1 MTMAMPDVS
10 APPDWRTDWKAIDW
24 KIVRA
29 KVMRL
34 QVRIAKAVREKRW
47 GKVAVLQRILVMS
60 RYARLLAVR
69 RVTTNNGKRTPG
81 VDGVIWNTPR
91 KKMQAVS
98 ELKRRGYKPLPLRRT
113 YVPKR
118 SGKRRPLGIP
128 TFKDRAM
135 QALYK
140 LALEPVAE
148 TLADRNSYGFRLSR
162 STADALGQCFILLA
176 KKDSPT
182 WIWEADIAACFDN
195 FDHDWMLKNIPM
207 DKSML
212 RKWLKAGYMEGGT
225 LYPTEKGTPQG
236 GLISPVL
243 ANMVLDGLED
253 VSRNAVPKRVKRRST
268 RSKVNV
274 VRYADDSITTAHSKE
289 LLEDRVIPAVVQFLD
304 ERGLKISEEK
314 SKITH
319 ITEGFEFLGAHIRK
333 YENGKLL
340 MTPSKANV
348 KGFLEDIRSYIRDH
362 PCMKP
367 EHLIHQLNRRLR
379 GWANYFRP
387 LVSSRTFQY
396 VDSRIFTF
404 LWRWARRRHR
414 RKGARWVYS
423 RYFRELPDG
432 SRPFSAATRAK
443 TGQRRNVVLFHASWL
458 TIRRH
463 VKVQSEA
470 HPFDP
475 EYDEYYRERKA
486 RQRRDRRQDFCRG
499 RERKQGQQE
508 QEKAA

>member
-10 APPDWRTDWKAIDW
+10 APPGWRTDWTSIDW

-34 QVRIAKAVREKRW
+34 QVRIAEAVREERW
-47 GKVAVLQRILVMS
+47 GTVGVLQRILVRS
-60 RYARLLAVR
+60 RLARLLAVR
-69 RVTTNNGKRTPG
+69 RVTTNKGKRTPG

-91 KKMQAVS
+91 KKMRAAS
-98 ELKRRGYKPLPLRRT
+98 ELNRRGYNPLPLRRT

-176 KKDSPT
+176 KMVSPA

-212 RKWLKAGYMEGGT
+212 RKWLKAGYMESGT

-253 VSRNAVPKRVKRRST
+253 VSRNAVPDRVKRRST
-268 RSKVNV
+268 RSKINV

-289 LLEDRVIPAVVQFLD
+289 LLEDRVIPAVVHFLD

-333 YENGKLL
+333 YGKGKFL
-340 MTPSKANV
+340 MKPSKANV
-348 KGFLEDIRSYIRDH
+348 QDFLEGIRSYIRDH
-362 PCMKP
+362 PCMKTA
-367 EHLIHQLNRRLR
+367 HLIHQLNSRIR

-387 LVSSRTFQY
+387 LVSSRTFRY
-396 VDSRIFTF
+396 VDSCFITF

-414 RKGARWVYS
+414 RKGARWVHS

-432 SRPFSAATRAK
+432 SRPFSATTRAT
-443 TGQRRNVVLFHASWL
+443 TGQRRNVVLLHASSL

-470 HPFDP
+470 NPFDP
-475 EYDEYYRERKA
+475 KYDEYYRERKA
-486 RQRRDRRQDFCRG
+486 RQRRDRRQDFRRG
-499 RERKQGQQE
+499 RERKRGQQE

>member
-1 MTMAMPDVS
+1 MTMATPDVS
-10 APPDWRTDWKAIDW
+10 APPGWRNDWTSIDW
-24 KIVRA
+24 TIARA

-34 QVRIAKAVREKRW
+34 QVRIAKAVREERW
-47 GKVAVLQRILVMS
+47 GTVCVLQRILVRS
-60 RYARLLAVR
+60 RSARLLAVR
-69 RVTTNNGKRTPG
+69 RVTMNKGKRTPG

-98 ELKRRGYKPLPLRRT
+98 ELERRGYKPKPLKRI

-148 TLADRNSYGFRLSR
+148 TLADRNSYGFRPRR
-162 STADALGQCFILLA
+162 STADALSQCYIALA
-176 KKDSPT
+176 KRASPV
-182 WIWEADIAACFDN
+182 WIWEADIRACFDN

-268 RSKVNV
+268 KSKVNV
-274 VRYADDSITTAHSKE
+274 VRYADDSVTTGHSRE
-289 LLEDRVIPAVVQFLD
+289 LLEDGVIPAVIHFLD
-304 ERGLKISEEK
+304 ERGLEISEEK

-333 YENGKLL
+333 YGNGKFL
-340 MTPSKANV
+340 MKPSKTNV
-348 KGFLEDIRSYIRDH
+348 QRFLEDIQGYLRDH

-367 EHLIHQLNRRLR
+367 EYLIHQLNRKIR

-387 LVSSRTFQY
+387 LVSSRTFRY
-396 VDSRIFTF
+396 VDDRIFTF
-404 LWRWARRRHR
+404 LWRWLRRRHR
-414 RKGARWVYS
+414 RKGAKWVYS

-432 SRPFSAATRAK
+432 SRPFSVATRAT
-443 TGQRRNVVLFHASWL
+443 TGQRRNVVLFYASWL

-463 VKVQSEA
+463 VKVQSKPN
-470 HPFDP
+470 PFDP

-486 RQRRDRRQDFCRG
+486 RKRRDRRQDFCRD
-499 RERKQGQQE
+499 RERKRGQQE
-508 QEKAA
+508 QEKTA